1 MQVLLRP
8 RLRTPKASRLS
19 HSVDPGKSQGWAR
32 FRKWR
37 NRSYLLRGGVA
48 RPHHKDMQ
56 VRVG

>member
-19 HSVDPGKSQGWAR
+19 HSVDPGKSQVLAR

-37 NRSYLLRGGVA
+37 NRFDLLRGGVA
-48 RPHHKDMQ
+48 RPHHKDMP
-56 VRVG
+56 VMVG